1 MPYIFKGMKKLLLL
15 LFFAINT
22 SIVFAQDFNYK
33 VELVPQNI
41 PNLFGVQAF
50 AHAEYLN
57 DFIII
62 GGRLDGL
69 HRRQPNASFDIAGHN
84 NQILIINPIQN
95 TSIAKSLSSLP
106 ISIREQLS
114 STNMQYHQEGNILY
128 LIGGYGYSTDSAD
141 HITFPYLTAIKIDE
155 LVIAIKNNSS
165 INSCFRQIHDEQF
178 AVTGAHLKKIYDTYY
193 LVGGQRFD
201 GRYNPMMHA
210 TFVQNYTNAYLKFNI
225 IDNGTT
231 IQIVNKQSIVDS
243 AELHRRDYNVIT
255 QINKNREEGVIA
267 FSGVFQTQA
276 DIPYLNSVSIDSSGY
291 TVNPNFSQYYNH
303 YHCATIPLYDSAK
316 NEMHNLF
323 FGGIAQYYDSAGILI
338 QDNNSPFVKTIARVT
353 RDVNGNLAE
362 YKLQNEMPGYL
373 GAGAEFLMNN
383 QISVYKNNVIK
394 LNKLNNDTTF
404 LGYIFGGIN
413 SSDKNIFWT
422 NDGTQST
429 ASNVFYK
436 VVLIKTNGTSG
447 VLNKQSTNKLQ
458 LQIYPNPNEGKFHL
472 EFNLEAKQNIEISIF
487 NESGKK
493 VCERII
499 TDAEIGENRYRIEE
513 DKLKQS
519 GVYLIKLKMNNKEVV
534 QKVIVE

>member
-1 MPYIFKGMKKLLLL
+1 MRKLLLL
-15 LFFAINT
+15 LFFAINA
-22 SIVFAQDFNYK
+22 SIVNAQDFNYK

-57 DFIII
+57 NYLII

-84 NQILIINPIQN
+84 NQILIINPIEN
-95 TSIAKSLSSLP
+95 TSFAKSLSTLP

-155 LVIAIKNNSS
+155 LVNAIKNNTS
-165 INSCFRQIHDEQF
+165 INNCFRQIHDEQF
-178 AVTGAHLKKIYDTYY
+178 AVTGAHLKKIYNTYY

-225 IDNGTT
+225 VDNGST
-231 IQIVNKQSIVDS
+231 IQIINKQSVVDS
-243 AELHRRDYNVIT
+243 SELHRRDYNVIP
-255 QINKNREEGVIA
+255 QITKNREEGVIA

-291 TVNPNFSQYYNH
+291 YANPNFSQYYNH

-338 QDNNSPFVKTIARVT
+338 QDNNAPFVKTIARVS
-353 RDVNGNLAE
+353 RDANGNLAE
-362 YKLQNEMPGYL
+362 YKLLNEMPGYL
-373 GAGAEFLMNN
+373 GAGAEFLIN
-383 QISVYKNNVIK
+383 QNISTYKNDVIK
-394 LNKLNNDTTF
+394 LNKLNGDTML

-413 SSDKNIFWT
+413 SPSKNIFWI

-436 VVLIKTNGTSG
+436 VLLTKSSGTSG
-447 VLNKQSTNKLQ
+447 ILNKQSTNKLQ

-472 EFNLEAKQNIEISIF
+472 VFNLESKQNIDITIY
-487 NESGKK
+487 NENGKV

-513 DKLKQS
+513 NKLKQP
-519 GVYLIKLKMNNKEVV
+519 GLYLIKLKIGNNEIV
-534 QKVIVE
+534 QKIIVE